1 MYQGEKMTITYR
13 IYGNHG
19 EKIILLPGWGEVFT
33 TLLPL
38 IHELEKDYIVYV
50 VDYPGFHHCPLPT
63 KDLTIYD
70 YAITI
75 LEWLEKENIENPIL
89 IGHSFGGRI
98 SILLSGYYHYP
109 IEKIILMGA
118 AGIKPIKTW
127 KEKKRVFEYKLFKFI
142 VTKFKRKKNQEKYLK
157 VLRKIYGSSD
167 YQELDQALRK
177 TFVQVVN
184 EDLRYYLKD
193 VSSDVLLLWGEL
205 DTSTPIHDAYLMKEQ
220 IKNSTLKTWANA
232 GHFCYMDNFDECVKE
247 IKSFLL
253 K

>member
-177 TFVQVVN
+177 TFVQVV
-184 EDLRYYLKD
+184 DLRYYLKD